1 MWRCAS
7 AGRPTQPDAGNRTAV
22 DKPAA
27 QLLDRPS
34 RQLVVRASLWFVPSL
49 IVLASM
55 GAAVLMTETDGRVGL
70 ELATHWP
77 RLFGA
82 SADASRAIL
91 LAITPS
97 LRTTPPWHLGCPGPG
112 QRCGPTRTAT

>member
-1 MWRCAS
+1 M
-7 AGRPTQPDAGNRTAV
+7 NR
-22 DKPAA
+22 
-27 QLLDRPS
+27 LRSYWIGL
-34 RQLVVRASLWFVPSL
+34 RASLWFVPSL

-55 GAAVLMTETDGRVGL
+55 GTAVLMTETDGRVGL

-97 LRTTPPWHLGCPGPG
+97 LRTTPPWRLGCPGPG

>member
-1 MWRCAS
+1 M
-7 AGRPTQPDAGNRTAV
+7 NRLRSYWI
-22 DKPAA
+22 D
-27 QLLDRPS
+27 L
-34 RQLVVRASLWFVPSL
+34 RASLWFVPSL

-91 LAITPS
+91 LAITTS
-97 LRTTPPWHLGCPGPG
+97 LRTTPPWRLGCPGPG
-112 QRCGPTRTAT
+112 QRCGPTRTVT

>member
-1 MWRCAS
+1 M
-7 AGRPTQPDAGNRTAV
+7 NRLRSYWI
-22 DKPAA
+22 D
-27 QLLDRPS
+27 LH
-34 RQLVVRASLWFVPSL
+34 ASLWFVPSL

-70 ELATHWP
+70 ELATHGP

-82 SADASRAIL
+82 SADASHAMAAI
-91 LAITPS
+91 ATS
-97 LRTTPPWHLGCPGPG
+97 LRATPPWRLGCPGPG